1 MAKKTS
7 KKEQISS
14 LTDDKVEEVKSVVDK
29 KSTKKLKKSSKSEK
43 ATKDSKKQNNK
54 TSKED
59 KAAEKKE
66 KLLEKNLKKL
76 ITKGKKVGYITNDEI
91 LDVFPDVEEDIE
103 KLDMLYEK
111 LLKEGVDVFDT
122 VSAEEEE
129 KNSKKLDLS
138 KIKLDKTVSSDPVR
152 MYLREIGKVDLLT
165 AEEEVMLAKRA
176 EAKRLADFNKE
187 FKNENGTKKPTKAE
201 IAEGIGVE
209 EDYVKEIA
217 DFSETVSYRECYL
230 AEQRLTQAN
239 LRLVV
244 SIAKKYMGR
253 GLSFLDLIQ
262 EGNIGLMRAVEK
274 FDWRRGFKFSTYAT
288 WWIRQAITRAIAD
301 QARTIRIPVH
311 MIETINKYK
320 RIARELEQKLERPPT
335 PEEVA
340 KVMEIDEEKAHE
352 IVKISQDTT
361 SIETPVGKEEDSR
374 LKEFIPDESSL
385 SPFDLASHD
394 LLKGH
399 LHEVLETLNPRERRV
414 LELRFG
420 VSDGRSRTLE
430 EVGREFGVT
439 RERIRQ
445 IEAKALRKLRHPSR
459 SKRLKDYL

>member
-1 MAKKTS
+1 MAKTKKNNTTEKSATS
-7 KKEQISS
+7 KKQKKE
-14 LTDDKVEEVKSVVDK
+14 LTPKQQQ
-29 KSTKKLKKSSKSEK
+29 KL
-43 ATKDSKKQNNK
+43 Q
-54 TSKED
+54 
-59 KAAEKKE
+59 EKK
-66 KLLEKNLKKL
+66 LKKL
-76 ITKGKKVGYITNDEI
+76 ITKGKKIGYITNDEI
-91 LDVFPDVEEDIE
+91 LEVFPEVEEDIMA
-103 KLDMLYEK
+103 LDTLYEK
-111 LLKEGVDVFDT
+111 LLNEGVDVFDT
-122 VSAEEEE
+122 DSVKEAEKIKSA
-129 KNSKKLDLS
+129 SDIDFS

-165 AEEEVMLAKRA
+165 AEEEVILAKRA
-176 EAKRLADFNKE
+176 EVKRYRILFKE
-187 FKNENGTKKPTKAE
+187 H
-201 IAEGIGVE
+201 
-209 EDYVKEIA
+209 IA
-217 DFSETVSYRECYL
+217 DFGKDPTDKQM
-230 AEQRLTQAN
+230 AEYMELEADDIKEIKKLDKIELKRDVEASDKLLTQAN

-340 KVMEIDEEKAHE
+340 KVMEIDADKAHE
-352 IVKISQDTT
+352 IEKISQDTT

-374 LKEFIPDESSL
+374 LKEFIPDEITL
-385 SPFDLASHD
+385 SPFDSASHE

-399 LHEVLETLNPRERRV
+399 LDDVLETLNPRERRV

-420 VSDGRSRTLE
+420 LKDGRSRTLE
-430 EVGREFGVT
+430 EVGKEFGVT